1 MINEHFLF
9 RGCLIPSRLPYL
21 ERSSRFVLDKM
32 DVRYDDLPGETCCV
46 EPIGL
51 RSLALDTW
59 LVSAARILSIAEEN
73 GRDIISLCNGCYM
86 SLKEAEH
93 ALKDEATRENV
104 NTVLRSI
111 GREYGGNVSVR
122 HIGASSGSRARTKF
136 VHSSPH
142 QCRSSNWPP
151 IQDVIWSDL
160 REYWGWF
167 IIFDPR
173 SSPS

>member
-1 MINEHFLF
+1 M
-9 RGCLIPSRLPYL
+9 
-21 ERSSRFVLDKM
+21 
-32 DVRYDDLPGETCCV
+32 

-122 HIGASSGSRARTKF
+122 HIASFIREQGEDKVRSFVTTPMSKLKLAAHPGCHSGPAF
-136 VHSSPH
+136 ENIGGGSS
-142 QCRSSNWPP
+142 
-151 IQDVIWSDL
+151 
-160 REYWGWF
+160 F
-167 IIFDPR
+167 
-173 SSPS
+173 